1 MRTSKALGS
10 VGVFL
15 LSLLPIT
22 AAHAQTRLIQGRPVT
37 GVNRLLGQPVF
48 ELGPFGGV
56 GFNDVAAYNPQGGG
70 ALPLTSKSPS
80 STVLASTVDPG
91 FLDLFHVDPNS
102 FDPAKLNIP
111 LRDVGVFVD
120 PTGRRQAVRDIFHS
134 AQMAPSRASVGGPI
148 TLGQWLAARGAG
160 VISCSGHT
168 ASLQL
173 VMTGLVPRGLYDV
186 WGVMLTAQGPAP
198 ICLGGSPCAFT
209 TDDRG
214 NAIFSATLNF
224 CPYNLQGDE
233 VPLGVV
239 EILFHSDHALYGSQP
254 ELFYAGYP
262 PGLVS
267 HSQLEFPVSA
277 TPID

>member
-1 MRTSKALGS
+1 MRAAKALGIT
-10 VGVFL
+10 GLFL
-15 LSLLPIT
+15 LSLT
-22 AAHAQTRLIQGRPVT
+22 SAQAQTHVLQGRAVT

-56 GFNDVAAYNPQGGG
+56 GFNDVGAYNPGGG
-70 ALPLTSKSPS
+70 EALPLTSKSPG
-80 STVLASTVDPG
+80 STVLASIVDPA
-91 FLDLFHVDPNS
+91 FLDLFHVDPAS
-102 FDPAKLNIP
+102 VDPAKLNIP
-111 LRDVGVFVD
+111 LRDVGVYVD
-120 PTGRRQAVRDIFHS
+120 PTGRRQAIKDIFHS
-134 AQMAPSRASVGGPI
+134 AQLAPSRASVGGPI

-160 VISCSGHT
+160 VISCAGHT

-198 ICLGGSPCAFT
+198 ICLGGTPCAFM
-209 TDDRG
+209 TDERG
-214 NAIFSATLNF
+214 TATFSATLNF
-224 CPYNLQGDE
+224 CPYNLRSEE
-233 VPLGVV
+233 VPLGMV

>member
-1 MRTSKALGS
+1 MRTAKALGL
-10 VGVFL
+10 VVLFL
-15 LSLLPIT
+15 LSLT
-22 AAHAQTRLIQGRPVT
+22 SAQAQTRILQGRAVT

-56 GFNDVAAYNPQGGG
+56 GFNDVGAYNSKGGE
-70 ALPLTSKSPS
+70 ALPLTSKSPAG
-80 STVLASTVDPG
+80 TVLASIVDPG

-102 FDPAKLNIP
+102 VDPAKLNIP
-111 LRDVGVFVD
+111 LRDVGVVVD
-120 PTGRRQAVRDIFHS
+120 PTGKRQAVRDIFHS
-134 AQMAPSRASVGGPI
+134 SQLAPSRASVGGPI
-148 TLGQWLAARGAG
+148 TLGQWLSARGAG

-198 ICLGGSPCAFT
+198 ICLGGSPCAFM
-209 TDDRG
+209 TDDKG
-214 NAIFSATLNF
+214 NALFSATLNF
-224 CPYNLQGDE
+224 CPYNLRGDE

-254 ELFYAGYP
+254 ELFYGGYP

-267 HSQLEFPVSA
+267 HSQLEFAVSA